1 MPRAKRA
8 IPEIN
13 ASSMA
18 DIAFLL
24 LVFFLVTTTM
34 DIDRGI
40 LVTLPP
46 YTNEPPPDDVQA
58 NARNVLEILVN
69 SKDQLLVENELT
81 QISELKEI
89 TMKHVDNRGR
99 LPEFSDSPNDAIV
112 SLKNDKSTTYKR
124 YIEVYNEIRAGYNEL
139 RNQYA
144 MQTYGVDFKKLTDE
158 NMKAVRAE
166 YPLKLSE
173 ADQTDFGAK

>member
-1 MPRAKRA
+1 MGRNSRA

-34 DIDRGI
+34 DIDKGI

-69 SKDQLLVENELT
+69 AKDQLLVENELT
-81 QISELKEI
+81 DISELKEI
-89 TMKHVDNRGR
+89 TMKHVNNRGK

-124 YIEVYNEIRAGYNEL
+124 YIEVYNEIRAGYNQL
-139 RNQYA
+139 RDEFAKNKF
-144 MQTYGVDFKKLTDE
+144 GVEFKQLTDDQ
-158 NMKAVRAE
+158 KRTVRDE